1 MRRRLFALAALVML
15 GVVSIMAQKFS
26 VKNAQGTNIKYEV
39 ISQTEKTVKV
49 TDVDRVEEVIIPESV
64 TYNGVTYTVTVM
76 GRTSVGSRMSY
87 NKKTRTVSLP
97 ATIKEIEECTFYACQ
112 GLKSINIP
120 QGVKKINPYTFFAT
134 GLESVIIPEGVTE
147 ICTRAFNASEELT
160 SVHLP
165 SSLVKIDDF
174 AFLATP
180 KLQTI
185 SIPNSVKFI
194 GNNAFGQFTMVRG
207 HANYQPKDWTI
218 ENLPPAITE
227 ANCERMGISM
237 ASVAAYLAEHPRTT
251 PQQQVVYV
259 QAPQQQVV
267 QQVVAAVPE
276 QAKKPS
282 SDVDV
287 NLPSNASGNDNT
299 FAVIIANEN
308 YQEEVNVDYAL
319 NDGEIFK
326 EYCHKVLGLP
336 EDNVHIRKDATLNNI
351 KAEISWMQQVAKA
364 YNGQARFV
372 VFYAGHGIP
381 DEASKAAYLLPVD
394 GKGSML
400 DTGYSLAKLYEQLG
414 NMPAECVTVFM
425 DACFSG
431 SKRGEG
437 MLASAR
443 GVAIKAKPQAPQG
456 KMVVFSAASG
466 DETAYPLK
474 DKEHG
479 LFTYYLL
486 KKLKDTKGDV
496 TYGELGSYITEQVSR
511 KSIVSNGKSQSPT
524 VTPSQ
529 NVAGTWKTMKLK

>member
-1 MRRRLFALAALVML
+1 MRRRLFALVALVML
-15 GVVSIMAQKFS
+15 GVVSIMAQKFA
-26 VKNAQGTNIKYEV
+26 VENEQGTNIKYEV
-39 ISQTEKTVKV
+39 ISKTGKTVKV
-49 TDVDRVEEVIIPESV
+49 TDVERVEEAVIPESV
-64 TYNGVTYTVTVM
+64 TYKDVTYTVTVL
-76 GRTSVGSRMSY
+76 GRNSVGSRMSY

-97 ATIKEIEECTFYACQ
+97 ATIKEIEENAFYACI
-112 GLKSINIP
+112 GLKSVNIP

-134 GLESVIIPEGVTE
+134 GLESIVIPEGVTE
-147 ICTRAFNASEELT
+147 IGKRAFNACDELT

-165 SSLVKIDDF
+165 NSLLKIDEF

-180 KLQTI
+180 NLQTI
-185 SIPNSVKFI
+185 SIPSSVKFI
-194 GNNAFGQFTMVRG
+194 GDNAFGQFTMVKG
-207 HANYQPKDWTI
+207 HAKYHPKDWTI
-218 ENLPPAITE
+218 ENLPPTITE
-227 ANCERMGISM
+227 TNCERMGLSL
-237 ASVAAYLAEHPRTT
+237 ASITAYLAEHPRTT
-251 PQQQVVYV
+251 PQQQVIYV
-259 QAPQQQVV
+259 QAPQQLMA
-267 QQVVAAVPE
+267 QQVVAAPE

-287 NLPSNASGNDNT
+287 DIPQVSGSNDNI

-308 YQEEVNVDYAL
+308 YQEEVKVDYAQ
-319 NDGEIFK
+319 NDGEMFK

-364 YNGQARFV
+364 YNGQARFL

-381 DEASKAAYLLPVD
+381 DEASKSAYLLPVD

-400 DTGYSLAKLYEQLG
+400 DTGYSLAKLYDQLG
-414 NMPAECVTVFM
+414 NMPAERVTVFM

-496 TYGELGSYITEQVSR
+496 TYGELSKYITEQVSR

-529 NVAGTWKTMKLK
+529 NVSSTWQTMKLK

>member
-1 MRRRLFALAALVML
+1 MRRRSFALVALVML
-15 GVVSIMAQKFS
+15 GVVSVMAQKFS
-26 VKNAQGTNIKYEV
+26 VTNAQGTNIKYEV
-39 ISQTEKTVKV
+39 ISKTDKTVKV
-49 TDVDRVEEVIIPESV
+49 TDVERVEEAIIPESV
-64 TYNGVTYTVTVM
+64 TYKDVTYTVTVL
-76 GRTSVGSRMSY
+76 GRNSVGSRMSY

-97 ATIKEIEECTFYACQ
+97 ATIKEIEENAFYACI
-112 GLKSINIP
+112 GLKSVNIP
-120 QGVKKINPYTFFAT
+120 QGVKKINPYTFFST
-134 GLESVIIPEGVTE
+134 GLESVIIPEGVVE
-147 ICTRAFNASEELT
+147 IGKRAFNACDELT

-165 SSLVKIDDF
+165 KSLVKIDEF

-185 SIPNSVKFI
+185 SIPSSVKFI
-194 GNNAFGQFTMVRG
+194 GDNAFGQFTMVKG
-207 HANYQPKDWTI
+207 HANYHPKDWTI

-227 ANCERMGISM
+227 TNCERMGFSL
-237 ASVAAYLAEHPRTT
+237 ASVNAYLAEHPRTT
-251 PQQQVVYV
+251 PQQQVIYV

-267 QQVVAAVPE
+267 AAAPE

-287 NLPSNASGNDNT
+287 DIPQVSGSNDNT

-308 YQEEVNVDYAL
+308 YQEEVNVEYAQ
-319 NDGEIFK
+319 NDGEMVK
-326 EYCHKVLGLP
+326 EYCLKVLGLP

-381 DEASKAAYLLPVD
+381 DEASGSAYLLPVD

-414 NMPAECVTVFM
+414 KMPAERVTVFM

-474 DKEHG
+474 EKEHG

-486 KKLKDTKGDV
+486 KKLKDTKGGV
-496 TYGELGSYITEQVSR
+496 TYGELGRYITEEVSR

-529 NVAGTWKTMKLK
+529 NVSSTWQTMKLK